1 MRYLWLALAILLLL
15 IGLAVG
21 RLLKLP
27 QPVAQAVA
35 TVPSFLAMYP
45 FAKRWMPKARFVYWV
60 LAAAISTAVGWLLY
74 FGFTR
79 LGG

>member
-1 MRYLWLALAILLLL
+1 MRYLWLVFAILLLV

-27 QPVAQAVA
+27 QPVAQIVS
-35 TVPSFLAMYP
+35 TVPFFLAMFP
-45 FAKRWMPKARFVYWV
+45 FMKRWMPKAKFAYWAM
-60 LAAAISTAVGWLLY
+60 AAAISTVVSWLLY
-74 FGFTR
+74 FGFAR